1 MAKVGDPQSSRIPL
15 WPWGGPRSI
24 REKLVDPAQFDR
36 KKKAKKLGD
45 PKRPPLASAALL
57 EFMGPGHTSDEL
69 RLPPPPS
76 PFGQG
81 TEELTPFPDRAFT
94 RTVVERGADGS
105 RKALD
110 AALGRVTVAPDKL
123 ERMKAVINREA
134 QMLSLLGKV
143 QADTDE
149 VIERMKQEYKAN
161 GSY

>member
-1 MAKVGDPQSSRIPL
+1 
-15 WPWGGPRSI
+15 
-24 REKLVDPAQFDR
+24 
-36 KKKAKKLGD
+36 
-45 PKRPPLASAALL
+45 
-57 EFMGPGHTSDEL
+57 MGPGHASDEL

-76 PFGQG
+76 PFGEG
-81 TEELTPFPDRAFT
+81 MEELTPFPDRAFT
-94 RTVVERGADGS
+94 RQVVERSADSS
-105 RKALD
+105 RRTLD
-110 AALGRVTVAPDKL
+110 AALTRVQVAPDKL